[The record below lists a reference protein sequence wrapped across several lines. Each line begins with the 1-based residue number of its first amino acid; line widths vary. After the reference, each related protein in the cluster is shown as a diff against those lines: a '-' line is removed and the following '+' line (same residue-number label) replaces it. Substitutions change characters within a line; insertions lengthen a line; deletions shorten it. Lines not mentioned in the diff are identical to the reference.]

1 MKMDMAFGVVGLSE
15 IVKSA
20 TEEYHEAISEA
31 ASVNGMENW
40 PDPGFDTTLV
50 DVRMGYTS
58 IAVDS

>member
-15 IVKSA
+15 IVKSS
-20 TEEYHEAISEA
+20 TQEYHEAIQEA

-40 PDPGFDTTLV
+40 ADAGFDTTLV